1 MADSVALSANEIKF
15 MIKRSVEGLGFSPG
29 DQLGAGMRVAT
40 CYQYG
45 LVDDKTIHNALD
57 SLLLDVQAPKV
68 IEHGDEWV
76 FDAHGQSSLVQAE
89 LAFGAAMSHGVMSI
103 RLRNTSQGVLVA
115 PMLMTWLSKP
125 MNQPQMRQD
134 LSLYYVHHDGSQR
147 CLAMTAN
154 GSLLGLY
161 EPHRAIVAED
171 EVLLRVDEK
180 AIDGNLLESASDLIR
195 QREACLD
202 KGISLSATL
211 VMRLKDLMM
220 DSFVPESDQSRASGA
235 GPG

>member
-1 MADSVALSANEIKF
+1 VADSVVLSASEIKF
-15 MIKRSVEGLGFSPG
+15 MVKRSVEGLGFSPG

-45 LVDDKTIHNALD
+45 LVDDNAIANALD
-57 SLLLDVQAPKV
+57 SLLPNVQAPTV
-68 IEHGDEWV
+68 IEKGKEWV
-76 FDAHGQSSLVQAE
+76 FDAKGQPSLVQAE
-89 LAFGAAMSHGVMSI
+89 LAFGAAMSHGVMTI

-147 CLAMTAN
+147 CLVMTAN

-161 EPHRAIVAED
+161 EPHKAVVADD
-171 EVLLRVDEK
+171 EVLLKVDEK
-180 AIDGNLLESASDLIR
+180 AIDGGLLESASDLIR

-202 KGISLSATL
+202 KGISLSANL
-211 VMRLKDLMM
+211 VKRLKDLMM
-220 DSFVPESDQSRASGA
+220 DSFVPESDRSRSSGA